1 MSRKKAQRFPQY
13 LTLFMQVIAS
23 HLPFASSVLRLTLLI
38 LSSALL
44 QLYGSWIKI
53 NCNKI
58 QFGPPGRKIYH
69 SGDSV

>member
-38 LSSALL
+38 LSWTLSKAIHEL
-44 QLYGSWIKI
+44 
-53 NCNKI
+53 
-58 QFGPPGRKIYH
+58 
-69 SGDSV
+69 D